1 LGYILGDFFS
11 QTHLVTLPCTEMQ
24 QQSKAES
31 DVHRFNWNMLTR
43 GQVQGDQIRRIF
55 AQSAIVFG
63 DFSAI
68 FRRFFGDFS
77 AIFRRLFSEIVFGEF
92 SPIR

>member
-1 LGYILGDFFS
+1 
-11 QTHLVTLPCTEMQ
+11 MQ

-77 AIFRRLFSEIVFGEF
+77 AIFRRFFGDCFRRLFSANFPPFGDCF
-92 SPIR
+92 LWPGYRKLQNLPK